1 MLGLPATTCAVQA
14 RIGSAKGMWIAAHGE
29 RDRDIEEDWIEVYP
43 SQRKWACNWADE
55 DHRILEVKGWATPLK
70 PATVNTQFL
79 TILDDRSTDKQHV
92 RDAIRLR
99 LAEELDQDLEYMKSA
114 VKDPGLLRK
123 WLHELS
129 SRRSREVPFL
139 AGLPDSNVDLLSFLV
154 DGGFDPMRQKYLSG
168 LVFDLQKEKCE
179 KTGRDLK
186 IKIPRSTNAYM
197 TVDFLSVLEPDEV
210 HICFS
215 TPFGSDGHYDLDGLD
230 VLVARNPAH
239 LPSDIQ
245 KVKAVFKPELRRFKD
260 VIMFPLK
267 GDVPLAQKL
276 SGGDYD
282 GDRAW
287 ICWDPDIVSSFRN
300 TTVKPEDMLPP
311 KDALSSFFDWNT
323 KTAGDL
329 ISTNAEGICLDNL
342 IEEGLSFGLKRG
354 LLGICTKFKDD
365 FCHRRNCIEDKPAI
379 LLSWLLGEL
388 ADEAKKG
395 AIFTEAHWAR
405 FKTEIIREAGDSPD
419 PACENAMLRSGEK
432 QGHITDYLRS
442 EAESAVKNTLTELNR
457 FMFKDRAASDEAIYS
472 YDPDITNYWN
482 QLENCFATHADD
494 PTSQPA
500 WVSALRQG
508 LTKDLEA
515 CADEWRRL
523 MSQETDYRSKIL
535 QVYERWRDIQPRIT
549 GVDAQLEHF
558 VSALLQ
564 PGFLAPEIS
573 HWKLLKASL
582 TFKLYHHMLPKFL
595 WRIAGRQLQFIKA
608 LGCPRCPRN
617 CRVCCPGLN
626 GESTECGR
634 LPVPVMPHVY
644 ETLRPDKK
652 YIGKLIEGREG
663 VSWDYEDDDD

>member
-1 MLGLPATTCAVQA
+1 
-14 RIGSAKGMWIAAHGE
+14 
-29 RDRDIEEDWIEVYP
+29 
-43 SQRKWACNWADE
+43 
-55 DHRILEVKGWATPLK
+55 
-70 PATVNTQFL
+70 
-79 TILDDRSTDKQHV
+79 
-92 RDAIRLR
+92 
-99 LAEELDQDLEYMKSA
+99 MKSA

-365 FCHRRNCIEDKPAI
+365 FCHRRNCIGDKPAI

-388 ADEAKKG
+388 AFG
-395 AIFTEAHWAR
+395 
-405 FKTEIIREAGDSPD
+405 
-419 PACENAMLRSGEK
+419 
-432 QGHITDYLRS
+432 
-442 EAESAVKNTLTELNR
+442 
-457 FMFKDRAASDEAIYS
+457 
-472 YDPDITNYWN
+472 
-482 QLENCFATHADD
+482 
-494 PTSQPA
+494 
-500 WVSALRQG
+500 
-508 LTKDLEA
+508 
-515 CADEWRRL
+515 
-523 MSQETDYRSKIL
+523 
-535 QVYERWRDIQPRIT
+535 
-549 GVDAQLEHF
+549 
-558 VSALLQ
+558 
-564 PGFLAPEIS
+564 
-573 HWKLLKASL
+573 
-582 TFKLYHHMLPKFL
+582 
-595 WRIAGRQLQFIKA
+595 
-608 LGCPRCPRN
+608 
-617 CRVCCPGLN
+617 
-626 GESTECGR
+626 
-634 LPVPVMPHVY
+634 
-644 ETLRPDKK
+644 
-652 YIGKLIEGREG
+652 
-663 VSWDYEDDDD
+663 